1 MSDIR
6 AQNEVTFK
14 AANQAIDHNRDPTP
28 NALLEFLGE
37 CGDSDCTEGIELT
50 EDEYASVRRHPT
62 RFALAGGHER
72 SEDERIVDEFDRYT
86 VVQK

>member
-1 MSDIR
+1 VSVR
-6 AQNEVTFK
+6 AQNEATFR
-14 AANQAIDHNRDPTP
+14 AANQAIDHNREPP
-28 NALLEFLGE
+28 PKVLLEFLCE
-37 CGDSDCTEGIELT
+37 CSDSDCMEQIELT
-50 EDEYASVRRHPT
+50 EDEYANVRRHPT